1 MKGLITLFLI
11 AFSLSA
17 QTPLVRQGQA
27 NTYSGGHLQNFESV
41 KIKPPLATVAT
52 LPTASSNT
60 NVIFI
65 VTDGSS
71 ASDCT
76 TGGGSTR
83 ALCIS
88 NGSAWV
94 ALGGASGG
102 GTDITVGPSG
112 NLTLDEDGEL
122 EMSLSQI
129 YTGFDHTAPVKTDT
143 NANRPTTCVA
153 VGELFIQTDGTAG
166 LYRNT
171 AAPTCAW
178 EIVGAA
184 VDTVPNVLASS
195 TFSFY
200 EEFGPG
206 FLYVPGFYN
215 SSYNWK
221 LGNFGEPNTEDGAWP
236 YVGMARFVIGS
247 TAANTV
253 GSVALGEVGWA
264 PNLNANTGWVLE
276 IGIRCAGGHC
286 INVKLRL
293 GLMDSRSTDN
303 ANNGIWMRHSNTTG
317 CTSNGSDTTW
327 VAETRASSTSST
339 TALTGTV
346 GDDQNWKIRI
356 RSTTAGTILFA
367 SAQYGSAYSNEVAIS
382 SNVPSAKLI
391 PVFQMVNCETS
402 YNKVFRPDFFKFYAT
417 GMAR

>member
-1 MKGLITLFLI
+1 MKGLFTLFVFTI
-11 AFSLSA
+11 ALQA

-27 NTYSGGHLQNFESV
+27 NTYTGGHLQNFENV
-41 KIKPPLATVAT
+41 KIKPPLTTVAS

-65 VTDGSS
+65 VTDGTS

-94 ALGGASGG
+94 ALGGAGG

-112 NLTLDEDGEL
+112 NLTLDDGEI

-153 VGELFIQTDGTAG
+153 VGELFIQTDSTAG
-166 LYRNT
+166 LYRNK
-171 AAPTCAW
+171 AVPTCDW

-184 VDTVPNVLASS
+184 SSSTPDVLATS
-195 TFSFY
+195 TFSFM
-200 EEFGPG
+200 EEFPSGI
-206 FLYVPGFYN
+206 LYVGGHYQGQMI
-215 SSYNWK
+215 WK
-221 LGNFGEPNTEDGAWP
+221 LGNFSEPSVEDGTFP
-236 YVGMARFVIGS
+236 YLGMPRFVIGA
-247 TAANTV
+247 TANLV
-253 GSVALGEVGWA
+253 GFVSMGDTAFVNGLQS
-264 PNLNANTGWVLE
+264 NTGWVME
-276 IGIRCAGGHC
+276 MG
-286 INVKLRL
+286 LRL
-293 GLMDSRSTDN
+293 GNGHRTNLKFRLGFMDSRSTDN
-303 ANNGIWMRHSNTTG
+303 ASNGIWVRYSNTSG
-317 CTSNGSDTTW
+317 CSSNGSDTTW
-327 VAETRASSTSST
+327 VGETRSGGTSST
-339 TALTGTV
+339 ATLTGTIA
-346 GDDQNWKIRI
+346 DDQNWKVRI

-367 SAQYGSAYSNEVAIS
+367 SAQYGSAYSNEQAIS
-382 SNVPSAKLI
+382 TNVPTANLI
-391 PVFQMVNCETS
+391 PTLQVVNCETG